1 MSNNCL
7 GLYLYCMNEF
17 CKICVTYI
25 PIMMY
30 DVKRFTC
37 AIIIYLHLALLSPI
51 SGMDSSSR
59 RAKSSPRGRGRGRRS
74 FAVDPTAMDIDPS
87 SPQVPHTP
95 VQPGVTM
102 AAYIPGI
109 SGPLPPPF
117 GAFHQQTS
125 YIPNQSTMYGQFAYN
140 IPPNPHVI
148 HNVHPTPQPT
158 HPNTNQSQENI
169 GSGESEAQS
178 SHGSTRAKTWIEP
191 DGNE

>member
-7 GLYLYCMNEF
+7 GLYLCCMNEF

-37 AIIIYLHLALLSPI
+37 TIIIYLHLALLSHI

-59 RAKSSPRGRGRGRRS
+59 RAKSSHRGRGRGCRS
-74 FAVDPTAMDIDPS
+74 SAVDPTAMDIDPS

-109 SGPLPPPF
+109 SGPMPFPF
-117 GAFHQQTS
+117 GAFHHQTS
-125 YIPNQSTMYGQFAYN
+125 YIPNQSTMYDQFAYN
-140 IPPNPHVI
+140 IPPNPHV
-148 HNVHPTPQPT
+148 VHTVQPT

-191 DGNE
+191 DGNG